1 MADYY
6 SILGVDRS
14 ATQEEIKKAFR
25 KQAMQYHPDK
35 NPNNK
40 EAEEK
45 FKELGKAYEVLS
57 DPQKRQMYDQYGEA
71 AFQQGQGGPG
81 GGFEDIFRGFGAGG
95 AGGFEDI
102 LESLFGGGGG
112 GGRRSRAHRGSDV
125 HAEISL
131 DLKEV
136 LNKKNIE
143 IKVRR
148 QDSCKACD
156 GTGSKSKTAP
166 ATCPTCR
173 GHGQVQLNQG
183 FFSIA
188 QPCPKCHG
196 SGRIVTDPCGT
207 CKGESLVVQQDTVSI
222 VIPAGVE
229 DGNKLRVGGEGSA
242 APLNG
247 QRGDLYIHINVRNHT
262 PFMREGVHLYAKLPI
277 SFTRAVLGGE
287 IEVATLESKKKIKLP
302 EGIQP
307 GQKIK
312 LDGEGLPEVHGSK
325 RGSIFYEAS
334 IEVPKHINGKAKE
347 ALKSFAAAVGEKI

>member
-6 SILGVDRS
+6 SILGVDRN

-40 EAEEK
+40 EAEDK

-71 AFQQGQGGPG
+71 AFQQGQAGGP

-95 AGGFEDI
+95 GGFEDI
-102 LESLFGGGGG
+102 LESIFGRSG
-112 GGRRSRAHRGSDV
+112 GGRHSRVNRGADV
-125 HAEISL
+125 HSEISL

-148 QDSCKACD
+148 HDSCKTCD
-156 GTGSKSKTAP
+156 GTGSKSKASPT
-166 ATCPTCR
+166 TCPTCR
-173 GHGQVQLNQG
+173 GYGQVQLNQG
-183 FFSIA
+183 FLSIA

-196 SGRIVTDPCGT
+196 SGNIVSDPCLT
-207 CKGESLVVQQDTVSI
+207 CKGESVVIQQDTISV

-242 APLNG
+242 APRG
-247 QRGDLYIHINVRNHT
+247 GSRGDLYIHINVRNHT
-262 PFMREGVHLYAKLPI
+262 PFMRDGVHLYAKLPI

-312 LDGEGLPEVHGSK
+312 LDGEGLPEVHGTK

-334 IEVPKHINGKAKE
+334 IEVPKHINSKAKE
-347 ALKSFAAAVGEKI
+347 ALKSFAATIGEKI